1 MTSTSY
7 LEKYYYGRTQYNY
20 CIVAQCGKKDNE
32 VRPKFLI
39 CTETACRRKI
49 DETAV
54 SRYNYKTNVWML
66 F

>member
-20 CIVAQCGKKDNE
+20 CIVAQWGKKDNE

-39 CTETACRRKI
+39 CTETACWASVTFSS
-49 DETAV
+49 DE
-54 SRYNYKTNVWML
+54 
-66 F
+66 